1 MFTVRLENI
10 KIRQDL
16 SNDEVAKIAYTKFN
30 IPQESVTDYKIVK
43 KSIDARDKND
53 IFYNYSIVVFLKE
66 NFKVSKLLK
75 NKNASLIEQELKQ
88 KTVLHND
95 LKAYNRP
102 VIIGAGPAGLFCA
115 LTLIENGVKPII
127 VEQGKTVEERQK
139 DVELFLK
146 ERILNTCSNVQ
157 FGEGGAGTFSDGK
170 LTTNLHSPLCRDV
183 IDTFVKFGAP
193 EEISY
198 INKPHIGTDNLVKI
212 VANIRKY
219 IENNGGEFMFG
230 AKAVDFEIEN
240 NQVKSVIVS
249 RIQES
254 TTIDKIATDTVV
266 LAIGHSSR
274 DMFKKLY
281 EKHVEMEKK
290 NFSVGVRIEHK
301 QQMINES
308 QYGKNPKLKL
318 PPAEY
323 KLAYHG
329 EDRSC
334 YTFCMCPGG
343 TVMASSSEEGTI
355 VTNGMSKYARD
366 GENANSAVLVNVTP
380 EDLISEEIFSSIKNY
395 MLQQADGIRICK
407 NISSKEDS
415 SQNSVNLTVESK
427 NEHIDNLDKEIRKDN
442 PLLGMYFQEMLEE
455 KAFAL
460 GGNNYNAPIQRVE
473 DFLNNKKT
481 DHIGEINPTY
491 KPGITMSNLKEILPE
506 FVTEILKEGIVYFDR
521 KIKGFANPDA
531 ILTGVETRSS
541 SPVTIKRNEQ
551 YMANIKGMYPCGE
564 GAGYAG
570 GIMSAAI
577 DGIRI
582 SRAILTPEQYATRGI
597 EENCKMKQ

>member
-1 MFTVRLENI
+1 MITVKLENI

-16 SNDEVAKIAYTKFN
+16 TDNEVLQNVCKKFN
-30 IPQESVTDYKIVK
+30 IQQESVIDYKIVK
-43 KSIDARDKND
+43 KSIDARDKSD
-53 IFYNYSIVVFLKE
+53 IFYNYSIVVSLSE
-66 NFKVSKLLK
+66 SFKVENLLK
-75 NKNASLIEQELKQ
+75 NKNASLIKTEVTKPVILNNELAERC
-88 KTVLHND
+88 ND
-95 LKAYNRP
+95 MNP

-115 LTLIENGVKPII
+115 LTLIKNGIKPTII
-127 VEQGKTVEERQK
+127 EQGKTVEARQK

-146 ERILNTCSNVQ
+146 ERILNTSSNVQ

-170 LTTNLHSPLCRDV
+170 LTTNLHNPLCKNV
-183 IDTFVKFGAP
+183 IETFVKFGAP

-219 IENNGGEFMFG
+219 IGENGGKFMFDTKAEDFEFENNKV
-230 AKAVDFEIEN
+230 KAV
-240 NQVKSVIVS
+240 
-249 RIQES
+249 
-254 TTIDKIATDTVV
+254 IATNLHSECNNDKKIRIETKTVV

-274 DMFKKLY
+274 DLFKKLY
-281 EKHVEMEKK
+281 EKNVEMEKK

-308 QYGKNPKLKL
+308 QYGKKTNLKL

-343 TVMASSSEEGTI
+343 TVMASSSEKGTI
-355 VTNGMSKYARD
+355 VTNGMSTFARD

-380 EDLISEEIFSSIKNY
+380 DDFT
-395 MLQQADGIRICK
+395 G
-407 NISSKEDS
+407 
-415 SQNSVNLTVESK
+415 ES
-427 NEHIDNLDKEIRKDN
+427 
-442 PLLGMYFQEMLEE
+442 PLEGMYFQQELEE
-455 KAFAL
+455 KAFKL
-460 GGNNYNAPIQRVE
+460 GGSNYNAPIQRVG
-473 DFLNNKKT
+473 DFLKNQKST
-481 DHIGEINPTY
+481 FIGEVKPTY
-491 KPGITMSNLKEILPE
+491 KPGVTLANLQEILPE
-506 FVTEILKEGIVYFDR
+506 FVTKTLKEGLVYFDK
-521 KIKGFANPDA
+521 KIEGFACDDA

-551 YMANIKGMYPCGE
+551 KMSNIYGLYPCGE

-570 GIMSAAI
+570 GIMSAAV
-577 DGIRI
+577 DGIRVA
-582 SRAILTPEQYATRGI
+582 SAILTQQG
-597 EENCKMKQ
+597 